1 MGRGGMGELDQST
14 WLSAPGPLTSGFLQ
28 SRDRKMVGDMIGAQ
42 AYASTAKCLNI
53 SSLIFSILMVIICI
67 IIVSTTSVA
76 VFQAFSQRM
85 PHSGF

>member
-1 MGRGGMGELDQST
+1 
-14 WLSAPGPLTSGFLQ
+14 
-28 SRDRKMVGDMIGAQ
+28 MVGDVVGAQ

-67 IIVSTTSVA
+67 IIFSTTSVV
-76 VFQAFSQRM
+76 VFQSFSQRM